1 MTLLSHAG
9 SQFMVSCH
17 HGWFAGPRVC
27 LGESLAR
34 MEIFILF
41 STLVQFYTFTMPGQ
55 GQKPDLQ
62 GQMGITF
69 AAKNQSVVAT
79 LRHWKGEENS
89 TSYPLASNRRELT
102 PILIKIRVIFTINHR
117 DEKNIIFVRVPSHVG
132 SRPGKFRWLHSAAN

>member
-1 MTLLSHAG
+1 M
-9 SQFMVSCH
+9 
-17 HGWFAGPRVC
+17 C

-41 STLVQFYTFTMPGQ
+41 STLVQFYTFTMGQ

-79 LRHWKGEENS
+79 LRH
-89 TSYPLASNRRELT
+89 
-102 PILIKIRVIFTINHR
+102 
-117 DEKNIIFVRVPSHVG
+117 
-132 SRPGKFRWLHSAAN
+132 